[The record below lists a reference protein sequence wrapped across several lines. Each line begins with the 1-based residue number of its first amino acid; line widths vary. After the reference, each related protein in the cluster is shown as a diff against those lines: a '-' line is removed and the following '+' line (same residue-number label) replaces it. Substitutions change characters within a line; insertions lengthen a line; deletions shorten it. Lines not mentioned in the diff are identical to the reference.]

1 MVEQV
6 TLQTIG
12 ILLTGISLTVAATY
26 YTLTLR
32 NSQKA
37 RKTATL
43 MQLYQSRQDPESVHR
58 FWRIMGLTWENYEDY
73 LQRWGPY
80 ANPEGTEEIVL
91 ITSSWNFL
99 DGLGKMLREGLVD
112 IDTVYDMFGH
122 RILMVWFKFETII
135 QAIRIEERGGAG
147 SDYLLNFE
155 YLADEMIRLKKE
167 RGQELPLFFLHPTS
181 TLHQEL
187 KT

>member
-12 ILLTGISLTVAATY
+12 ILLTGVSLTVAATY

-43 MQLYQSRQDPESVHR
+43 LQLYQSRQNPESVSR
-58 FWRIMGLTWENYEDY
+58 FWRIMGLTWDNYDDY
-73 LQRWGPY
+73 LHKWGPY
-80 ANPEGTEEIVL
+80 ENPEGTEELTL
-91 ITSSWNFL
+91 ITSSWNFF

-112 IDTVYDMFGH
+112 IDTVYDMFAH
-122 RILMVWFKFETII
+122 RTLMVWFKFETVI
-135 QAIRIEERGGAG
+135 QRIRVEERGGAG
-147 SDYLLNFE
+147 SDYLMNFE
-155 YLADEMIRLKKE
+155 FLANEMIRLKKE
-167 RGQELPLFFLHPTS
+167 RGQELPVYFLHPTS
-181 TLHQEL
+181 TLRQEL
-187 KT
+187 A